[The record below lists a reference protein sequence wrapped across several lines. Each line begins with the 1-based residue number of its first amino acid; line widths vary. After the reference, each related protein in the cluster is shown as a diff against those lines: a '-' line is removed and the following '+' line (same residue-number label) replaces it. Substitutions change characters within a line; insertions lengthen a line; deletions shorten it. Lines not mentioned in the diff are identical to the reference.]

1 MDIRYDYNSDIMSI
15 ITGSDAQNDLNYTMP
30 DFDESQIVKLSVYN
44 RGSYIESYELTK
56 NDDYILNSGSV
67 VFKPNDK
74 LDDANLLE
82 GNYEL
87 QYDFVQRIDSDDLY
101 IDQISQTRTE
111 IRLRAKD
118 VQSNQTFITSSYDL
132 LRNSD
137 KIYTFEGNLE
147 LPNNQYIPINS
158 FVEDRQ
164 TYEEPTLIL
173 KLNTPLPNEIGRL
186 YQSFGVVK
194 KFIPT
199 QTNEIFLRDVE
210 GLSADAIGLEVDES
224 EEGGDNYDEDSYE
237 SYNTITG
244 SLSERIFDE
253 FKRDKK
259 DLNLNIDFSEFKNH
273 THFGSAVSKLQ
284 NFKTKAVTL

>member
-87 QYDFVQRIDSDDLY
+87 QYDFVERIDVNDLY

-118 VQSNQTFITSSYDL
+118 AESNLSFISSSYEL

-137 KIYTFEGNLE
+137 NVYTFEGNLE
-147 LPNNQYIPINS
+147 LPNNEYIPINS
-158 FVEDRQ
+158 
-164 TYEEPTLIL
+164 
-173 KLNTPLPNEIGRL
+173 
-186 YQSFGVVK
+186 
-194 KFIPT
+194 
-199 QTNEIFLRDVE
+199 
-210 GLSADAIGLEVDES
+210 
-224 EEGGDNYDEDSYE
+224 
-237 SYNTITG
+237 
-244 SLSERIFDE
+244 
-253 FKRDKK
+253 
-259 DLNLNIDFSEFKNH
+259 
-273 THFGSAVSKLQ
+273 
-284 NFKTKAVTL
+284 